1 MGEPGEGPGGI
12 LPVCP
17 GRRHRHRQAAVRG
30 TQGFGHR
37 DLELPR
43 RWRPDAVHHD
53 LSLGAGGVQGRGRSQ
68 EGQTDD
74 ESGETGRGNGE
85 TGSRDDEARRKDRR
99 APNAGVEDLEAGRRS
114 AGRPADAQE
123 VRREDREGGQY
134 HRGCEKDGRARGE
147 RGVDR
152 SEDGI
157 PPKQIVCQIGLEGA
171 SAIGGR
177 RGEEDRPV
185 QAVHGS
191 GADRASSTDRMPFLR
206 FSRDRRG
213 YESTY
218 LCHTFRRGGTSQ
230 LRVLYWFRSPP
241 DVKVGR
247 LALDPGAIRAI
258 EESNP
263 DLKFD
268 WSKILKVTPP
278 PLPPDH
284 GRDGREERRARRRR
298 GRDTD
303 TASTPSALNA
313 IPAGDQAETPES
325 AVAVE
330 SEREPDHLDPA
341 THRPEPASGVWADL
355 DPNGESDTQAEGPP
369 AHVVLGLTDEQG
381 LARLRA
387 RHGRDPGSDRRPG
400 QGAGDAGAVA
410 RPGVTAGSRCVALG
424 RRGARAT
431 GVA

>member
-1 MGEPGEGPGGI
+1 
-12 LPVCP
+12 
-17 GRRHRHRQAAVRG
+17 
-30 TQGFGHR
+30 
-37 DLELPR
+37 
-43 RWRPDAVHHD
+43 
-53 LSLGAGGVQGRGRSQ
+53 
-68 EGQTDD
+68 
-74 ESGETGRGNGE
+74 
-85 TGSRDDEARRKDRR
+85 
-99 APNAGVEDLEAGRRS
+99 
-114 AGRPADAQE
+114 
-123 VRREDREGGQY
+123 
-134 HRGCEKDGRARGE
+134 
-147 RGVDR
+147 
-152 SEDGI
+152 
-157 PPKQIVCQIGLEGA
+157 
-171 SAIGGR
+171 
-177 RGEEDRPV
+177 
-185 QAVHGS
+185 
-191 GADRASSTDRMPFLR
+191 MPFLR

-387 RHGRDPGSDRRPG
+387 RHAEIQARIGDRVREPATLEQLLAQASLLDP
-400 QGAGDAGAVA
+400 DAWRSVDEA
-410 RPGVTAGSRCVALG
+410 RERLASLEENATAIRKVLG
-424 RRGARAT
+424 RRRRTRRGGARRRRRHEADGGRAAAST
-431 GVA
+431 ERETQGVPETSEAPDAPAPTAGLAVEELDS